1 MRRRFL
7 ALAIAVALSL
17 PVLPAQAQEAH
28 PLAVV
33 LVGGY
38 GSDFDEASGHFSALR
53 AAILERS
60 PDAVVVQYSY
70 AGTSFDGC
78 SAFPSPYARADTA
91 QDIETSKQILRDT
104 VAGLESDCDVARV
117 AIVGHSLG
125 GLIAFQTA
133 DGTSLPKV
141 SDVVTVD
148 SPLGGVPQRL
158 VETCISIGFCVDGAV
173 ADYLATLYPRS
184 AAIAQDNAAHVAAL
198 SDAGIHV
205 SAWGN
210 ANDCFYDVAL
220 CASFARAVFGAL
232 DARDTQW
239 LGMPDSV
246 HKDYPVV
253 RGLAGIGASHTAV
266 LAQAAHELAI
276 ALIPE

>member
-1 MRRRFL
+1 MRRRLL
-7 ALAIAVALSL
+7 ALAMAVALSL

-38 GSDFDEASGHFSALR
+38 GSDFDEASGQFSALR
-53 AAILERS
+53 AAILDRS

-78 SAFPSPYARADTA
+78 SASPTPYARAATA
-91 QDIETSKQILRDT
+91 QDVETSKQILRDT
-104 VAGLESDCDVARV
+104 VAGLESDCDVVRV

-158 VETCISIGFCVDGAV
+158 VETCISLGFCVDGAV

-198 SDAGIHV
+198 IGRWHP
-205 SAWGN
+205 
-210 ANDCFYDVAL
+210 
-220 CASFARAVFGAL
+220 RQ
-232 DARDTQW
+232 R
-239 LGMPDSV
+239 LG
-246 HKDYPVV
+246 KRERLLLRCGVV
-253 RGLAGIGASHTAV
+253 RVLRARGVWRARRAGHPVAWHAGQRAQGVSGGAWARGHRD
-266 LAQAAHELAI
+266 
-276 ALIPE
+276 